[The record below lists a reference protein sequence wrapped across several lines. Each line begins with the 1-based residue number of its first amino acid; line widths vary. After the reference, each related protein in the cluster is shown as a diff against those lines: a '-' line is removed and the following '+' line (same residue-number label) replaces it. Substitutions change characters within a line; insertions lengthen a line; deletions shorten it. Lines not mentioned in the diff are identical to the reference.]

1 MLNSHVEI
9 PAPTIVTMFL
19 KPCSRQYDDRPSKV
33 SSGITYSKYIHT
45 HLSNLHILEIKLT
58 LSTIASS
65 LSAVLPDAKWKVCE
79 KKRRIISIVPSESES
94 FDNKFNIYLTLC
106 CIKPSSL
113 WLSES
118 DSTCF
123 VVASSVAAVVVAVD
137 VDVDV
142 DVVDGFMGSP
152 SSAFS
157 LLLPFSTLSFMMRL
171 LALKV

>member
-1 MLNSHVEI
+1 M
-9 PAPTIVTMFL
+9 PAPTIVTIFW

-45 HLSNLHILEIKLT
+45 HLRNQHKLDIKLT

-65 LSAVLPDAKWKVCE
+65 LSAVPPDAKWKVCE
-79 KKRRIISIVPSESES
+79 KKRRIISIVPSESEW
-94 FDNKFNIYLTLC
+94 FDNKFNIYLTLYC
-106 CIKPSSL
+106 SKPSSL

-118 DSTCF
+118 DSTSF
-123 VVASSVAAVVVAVD
+123 VVSV

-142 DVVDGFMGSP
+142 DVVVVVVDVDDGFMGSP
-152 SSAFS
+152 SSEFW
-157 LLLPFSTLSFMMRL
+157 LLLSVSTLSLMMRL